1 MPPNPHTPN
10 IHSLTV
16 APGTFCISCRYDLMG
31 LPAEANCPQCSRAI
45 RDSLRFSPGSSGL
58 PLAFDAW
65 CTACGY
71 NLVGLPDNSKCPEC
85 GKSIAESLQ
94 GDLLLHA
101 NPDHVRTLRLGASL
115 IFWGSLLTALMWIVQ
130 LVVTINLGRAA
141 SASALSLPAVLIFFG
156 LADFAVALITL
167 FGWWKLCSLDPA
179 YNAARNASQSRLWIR
194 ILLCIA
200 LACKLITVLGGL
212 PGATSFGIIG
222 IVSILAGAVWLTRF
236 FFEMSYIRWLAPRLS
251 SDSLAKSAA
260 RLTWLAP
267 VLLVIAVPLI
277 YMTFFV
283 GFLALLIAAGILFSI
298 LIMYWSLLYNMHKHL
313 LAVEIAQRASR
324 VDLYVRDPQAP
335 SNPNTV

>member
-1 MPPNPHTPN
+1 MPPNPHAPN
-10 IHSLTV
+10 THSLTV

-31 LPAEANCPQCSRAI
+31 LPAEANCPQCSRYI
-45 RDSLRFSPGSSGL
+45 RDSIRFSPGSSGL
-58 PLAFDAW
+58 PIAFDAW

-179 YNAARNASQSRLWIR
+179 YNAARSASQSRLWIR
-194 ILLCIA
+194 VLLGIA
-200 LACKLITVLGGL
+200 LACKLMTFFGGL
-212 PGATSFGIIG
+212 LSQAYFFGFGMIGIIAG
-222 IVSILAGAVWLTRF
+222 IVWLTRF
-236 FFEMSYIRWLAPRLS
+236 FFEMSYIRWLAPRLAS
-251 SDSLAKSAA
+251 KQLARDAA

-267 VLLVIAVPLI
+267 CLLVISTLI
-277 YMTFFV
+277 AFLVVFLS
-283 GFLALLIAAGILFSI
+283 FLAILISAGVLLAI
-298 LIMYWSLLYNMHKHL
+298 LIMYWTLLYNVRKHL
-313 LAVEIAQRASR
+313 IAVEAAQRATTTR
-324 VDLYVRDPQAP
+324 
-335 SNPNTV
+335 